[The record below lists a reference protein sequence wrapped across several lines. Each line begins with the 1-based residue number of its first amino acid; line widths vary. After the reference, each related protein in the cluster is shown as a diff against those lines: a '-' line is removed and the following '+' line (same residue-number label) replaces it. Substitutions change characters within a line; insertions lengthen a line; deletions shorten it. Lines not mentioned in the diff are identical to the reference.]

1 MAIGSTSHPPYRL
14 SGDGHGRWPLV
25 IASPHS
31 GRHYPAA
38 LLAGSR
44 LTLAQLRR
52 AEDAFVDAL
61 LDGIA
66 GVPVLSAT
74 HARCW
79 LDLNRRPDELDP
91 AMFDAPLPV
100 PVAATDRVAAGLGVI
115 PRLAGHGLEIN
126 ARALPAG
133 EAAAR
138 LAGLHIPWH
147 ARIAALLAAARDRH
161 GCALL
166 LDCHSMPSPG
176 GPRPPQI
183 VLGDCHGQSAA
194 PAIIDAIEDHFRRS
208 GWRVARNAPYAGGH
222 TTRAHGRPAL
232 GLHAV
237 QIEID
242 RALYLDSH
250 RLALHAGAGR
260 VRAALTG
267 LVQRL
272 VADWPQLAAAA
283 QPAARPW
290 ADAAE

>member
-1 MAIGSTSHPPYRL
+1 MGSLTASQPPFRQ
-14 SGDGHGRWPLV
+14 SGDGDGRWPLV

-31 GRHYPAA
+31 GRHYPQA

-52 AEDAFVDAL
+52 AEDALVDAL

-66 GVPVLSAT
+66 GVPVLAAT

-100 PVAATDRVAAGLGVI
+100 PVTQTERVQAGLGVI

-126 ARALPAG
+126 ARRLPAG

-138 LAGLHIPWH
+138 LATLHAPWH
-147 ARIAALLAAARDRH
+147 TRLAALLALARARH
-161 GCALL
+161 GSALL
-166 LDCHSMPSPG
+166 VDCHSMPSPG

-194 PAIIDAIEDHFRRS
+194 PAIMDAIEDHFRRA

-222 TTRAHGRPAL
+222 TTQAHGRPVQ
-232 GLHAV
+232 GIHAV

-250 RLALHAGAGR
+250 RLTLHAGAGK
-260 VRAALTG
+260 VRAALTA
-267 LVQRL
+267 LAQRL
-272 VADWPQLAAAA
+272 VADWPQLAATS
-283 QPAARPW
+283 PW
-290 ADAAE
+290 AQAAE